1 MQPMSSPAP
10 SQSAAIGSPHVVTVK
25 LLKPDSGGHMQ
36 RVFLQYATPGAS
48 SAVEDSTL
56 FRDEFNALLV
66 ALMGTLPPDAVA
78 ATEVLFQVRWERVQC
93 GAKGAAVTPVP
104 ALSRFRTIALTPPP
118 PPQLHYLLFRC
129 PLNFGS
135 TFAKWTLRFGGQPV
149 SRLRRPSVV
158 RECPSS
164 SSPRS

>member
-78 ATEVLFQVRWERVQC
+78 ATEVLFQVRW
-93 GAKGAAVTPVP
+93 GKGCRRDTRPRSVP
-104 ALSRFRTIALTPPP
+104 FPHDRAYPPT
-118 PPQLHYLLFRC
+118 PPQLHYLPFRC